1 MHSPRGRN
9 WLSPA
14 SSTIN
19 TVRHDIAEIML
30 KVALSTKHQSINDVY
45 VTGSV
50 IILYI
55 NTSLYLVSTFSRFK
69 IQKDPFTTI
78 FSFMCMFCRS
88 LFVLLYFVFWPLYCL
103 YFFDIRIL
111 ITPLVSSNSS
121 LYYTFSYLTNTILP
135 IDWRITWDRIF
146 PPIT

>member
-1 MHSPRGRN
+1 VHSPRGRK

-55 NTSLYLVSTFSRFK
+55 NTSLYITTCGREASA
-69 IQKDPFTTI
+69 PF
-78 FSFMCMFCRS
+78 
-88 LFVLLYFVFWPLYCL
+88 L
-103 YFFDIRIL
+103 
-111 ITPLVSSNSS
+111 
-121 LYYTFSYLTNTILP
+121 
-135 IDWRITWDRIF
+135 
-146 PPIT
+146 